1 MPAADLHFVR
11 PTAKT
16 LMIIEFLETHL
27 NARFPPG
34 AHELHLG
41 DVDLELLDANVVGLA
56 QSYLKAGRLVP
67 EQREILEGCVAD
79 LRRIV
84 AALPDDMRDYFAR
97 LHALAVAVLSERSIR
112 GR

>member
-1 MPAADLHFVR
+1 
-11 PTAKT
+11 
-16 LMIIEFLETHL
+16 MIVEFLESHL
-27 NARFPPG
+27 NAPFPPG

-56 QSYLKAGRLVP
+56 QSYLKGGRLVP
-67 EQREILEGCVAD
+67 EQREILEGCVGD

-84 AALPDDMRDYFAR
+84 AALPEDMRDYFAR